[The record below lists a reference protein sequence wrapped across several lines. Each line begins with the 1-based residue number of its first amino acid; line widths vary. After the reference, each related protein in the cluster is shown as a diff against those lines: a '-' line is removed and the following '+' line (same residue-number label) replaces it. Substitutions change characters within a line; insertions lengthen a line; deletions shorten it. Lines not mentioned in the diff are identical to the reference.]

1 MLLKLSGRI
10 YPVNQFLAT
19 DIILPLSFYRAI
31 SLTFYCFLL
40 QTWRLKLLPFCFT
53 HTHTHINRHLI
64 FVRCPR
70 ASLCVSIELL
80 QLCSPWRL
88 TGGGSGNESKIGKR
102 KEKERKWEGKRKR
115 KKKSLVV
122 GWADLLLLMLL
133 LFLIRVLVFCL
144 CCKCCCRSFLGGQ
157 LANDNYHWSDV
168 FVYWR
173 CWGNAIDWPIAWV
186 VCVCVLNGAIDL
198 GTRSQFLFPFS
209 RLSFTNEL

>member
-1 MLLKLSGRI
+1 MS
-10 YPVNQFLAT
+10 
-19 DIILPLSFYRAI
+19 
-31 SLTFYCFLL
+31 
-40 QTWRLKLLPFCFT
+40 
-53 HTHTHINRHLI
+53 
-64 FVRCPR
+64 
-70 ASLCVSIELL
+70 ASLALCFYLVAAAL
-80 QLCSPWRL
+80 QPVALNRRRQWKWKQ
-88 TGGGSGNESKIGKR
+88 NWKKKKR